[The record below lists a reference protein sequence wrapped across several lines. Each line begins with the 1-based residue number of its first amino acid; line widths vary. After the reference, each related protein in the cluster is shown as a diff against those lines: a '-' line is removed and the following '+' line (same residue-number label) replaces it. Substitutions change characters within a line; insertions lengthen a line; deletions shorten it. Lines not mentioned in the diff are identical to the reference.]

1 MPESDQL
8 RIGPQ
13 GRTLREAKPVEGFA
27 MRTTNAET
35 NRRSLAALLTGTLLA
50 TLLAVPVA
58 GCGDGEDLSSSAVA
72 GVTQEDANRV
82 SGTIGPAGG
91 TLQTT
96 ASDDTRYTLTSPA
109 NALPSAREIAM
120 TPVTAIGGYPLAGG
134 PAAGVALEPSGTV
147 FAAPASLVIETSKAA
162 PAGSDSAALFATYRS
177 CFAHDALPAL
187 EGATDDLKLATAIG
201 KFVMW
206 KEFSR
211 QALGPEL
218 FATFDDSAE
227 TTQYHDI
234 LAGKLQAAIDRNN
247 HSAGRTRALPRSS
260 TCCSGN
266 PGPRVSG
273 STPCPTAWIARRS
286 SASCARG
293 WSSPR

>member
-1 MPESDQL
+1 
-8 RIGPQ
+8 
-13 GRTLREAKPVEGFA
+13 
-27 MRTTNAET
+27 
-35 NRRSLAALLTGTLLA
+35 
-50 TLLAVPVA
+50 VA

-162 PAGSDSAALFATYRS
+162 PAGSVAVAILYADDGKAFQRSFFGQGAGTYTVPVAHFSGATVGFAT
-177 CFAHDALPAL
+177 A
-187 EGATDDLKLATAIG
+187 
-201 KFVMW
+201 
-206 KEFSR
+206 
-211 QALGPEL
+211 PEL
-218 FATFDDSAE
+218 E
-227 TTQYHDI
+227 T
-234 LAGKLQAAIDRNN
+234 LANLQAADC
-247 HSAGRTRALPRSS
+247 LF
-260 TCCSGN
+260 
-266 PGPRVSG
+266 
-273 STPCPTAWIARRS
+273 
-286 SASCARG
+286 
-293 WSSPR
+293 